1 MEKSLTTI
9 INAHHHNLGEG
20 FIKRVQDILQSGQ
33 PSIISY
39 AVDSQ
44 SYADMEIIKLKI
56 NENTT
61 LEMTFRHS
69 K

>member
-1 MEKSLTTI
+1 MEQSLATI
-9 INAHHHNLGEG
+9 INNHHNNLGDG

-33 PSIISY
+33 LQIISY

-61 LEMTFRHS
+61 LEMIFRHS